1 MDLALHISP
10 DRLSAVLDLPAGA
23 YLEPAML
30 KMLLN
35 KLDIRSG
42 LQREGL
48 VAATVAEGV
57 DRELV
62 LAIGAPP
69 TPGQPGRLE
78 PPPDPNRLP
87 RPVAQGEVLGRWL
100 PPQPGAAGV
109 GVDGAAL
116 PPPDDDQGQ
125 GPGHALAVG
134 AGGEVV
140 ALRSGMLTFDR
151 HGAPAVLQPGLSEH
165 ALAELPL
172 RIDAQALEV
181 RLPLGIG
188 AYATRAELLAA
199 LADAQVVHGIDQQ
212 ALDEASCGASF
223 PRDLVVARG
232 TASVPGVDAH
242 LELLVDER
250 VHFRT
255 DDFDRVDYHELGKAR
270 EVAAGAPLARLH
282 PAGAGGA
289 GRTVHGRELPV
300 HPGRPLELQ
309 ALCGEGTRISEGDPA
324 LLEAAAAGVYRR
336 TRSGKFQVQPQLVIE
351 GDVDLKSGNIDTA
364 LSVMIKGDIKAGFTV
379 KSGADIVV
387 MGVVEDA
394 RVSARGNISVRGG
407 ILPGRQR
414 IKAHGN
420 LVARY
425 ITGREVKGRD
435 IEVAGSV
442 RNSRVLA
449 TGAVSAKEIIAGRL
463 IAAGSLGC
471 EMLGSSEG
479 SRTQVQVGIDP
490 YEEALYMAAQQEQ
503 GRHAR
508 EVVRLKERCK
518 LLAHKLGVQAPVAE
532 GEDDPL
538 SDDLRTA
545 LGDFAKACT
554 HLAECEAVITRH
566 EEQLGKSNRS
576 SASAIVTVR
585 RTAHPGV
592 EVLIGELARTELRE
606 ALQTPVFRF
615 QAGAVVWG

>member
-10 DRLSAVLDLPAGA
+10 DRLSAVLDLPAGT

-42 LQREGL
+42 LQRDGL
-48 VAATVAEGV
+48 VAATVADDL

-62 LAIGAPP
+62 LAIGDPA
-69 TPGQPGRLE
+69 TPGEPGRLE
-78 PPPDPNRLP
+78 PPLDPAQLP
-87 RPVAQGEVLGRWL
+87 RAVAQGEVLGRWL
-100 PPQPGAAGV
+100 PPTPGSAGL

-116 PPPDDDQGQ
+116 PPPADAPGMH
-125 GPGHALAVG
+125 PGHALSFS

-140 ALRSGMLTFDR
+140 ALRTGLLTLGED
-151 HGAPAVLQPGLSEH
+151 GVLFVQQPGLSEH

-172 RIDAQALEV
+172 RIDAQACEV
-181 RLPLGIG
+181 RLPLASG
-188 AYATRAELLAA
+188 AFAEPAALLAA
-199 LADAQVVHGIDQQ
+199 LARAQVVHGIDQQ
-212 ALDEASCGASF
+212 AISEASCGSPFA
-223 PRDLVVARG
+223 RDLVVARG
-232 TASVPGVDAH
+232 TASVPGVDAQ

-250 VHFRT
+250 VHFRA
-255 DDFDRVDYHELGKAR
+255 DDFDRVDYHELHRAR

-282 PAGAGGA
+282 PASPGAP
-289 GRTVHGRELPV
+289 GRSVTGRELPA
-300 HPGRPLELQ
+300 HAGRPLDLQ
-309 ALCGEGTRISEGDPA
+309 ALCGEGTRISAGDPA

-351 GDVDLKSGNIDTA
+351 GDVDLTSGNLDTA
-364 LSVMIKGDIKAGFTV
+364 LSVMITGDVKAGFTV

-414 IKAHGN
+414 VKAHGN

-442 RNSRVLA
+442 RFSRVLA
-449 TGAVSAKEIIAGRL
+449 TGAVTAKEIIAGRL
-463 IAAGSLGC
+463 IAAGNLTCESLGS
-471 EMLGSSEG
+471 LEG

-490 YEEALYMAAQQEQ
+490 YEEALFMAAQQEQ

-518 LLAHKLGVQAPVAE
+518 LLAHKLGQQEPMAE
-532 GEDDPL
+532 GEVDPL

-566 EEQLGKSNRS
+566 EEQIGTGNRAA
-576 SASAIVTVR
+576 ASAIVTVR
-585 RTAHPGV
+585 RIAHPGV
-592 EVLIGELARTELRE
+592 EVLIGELARTEVRD
-606 ALQTPVFRF
+606 ALQAPVFRF
-615 QAGAVVWG
+615 QAGTVVWG

>member
-1 MDLALHISP
+1 MDLAIHISP
-10 DRLSAVLDLPAGA
+10 DRLSAVLDLPAGS

-30 KMLLN
+30 KVLLN

-42 LQREGL
+42 LQRDGL

-62 LAIGAPP
+62 LAIGAPA
-69 TPGQPGRLE
+69 TPGEPGRFE
-78 PPPDPNRLP
+78 PPLDPAQLP
-87 RPVAQGEVLGRWL
+87 RAVAQGEVLGRWL
-100 PPQPGAAGV
+100 PAQPGSDGI
-109 GVDGAAL
+109 GVDGAPL
-116 PPPDDDQGQ
+116 PSAEGE
-125 GPGHALAVG
+125 PGLRPGRALALRE
-134 AGGEVV
+134 GGEVV
-140 ALRSGMLTFDR
+140 ALRSGELTLDDD
-151 HGAPAVLQPGLSEH
+151 GALSVLQPGLSEH
-165 ALAELPL
+165 PLAELRL

-181 RLPLGIG
+181 RLALGIG
-188 AYATRAELLAA
+188 DYAPPEELLAA
-199 LADAQVVHGIDQQ
+199 LERAQVVHGIDQQ
-212 ALDEASCGASF
+212 AISEAACGAAF

-232 TASVPGVDAH
+232 SASVPGTDAH

-250 VHFRT
+250 VHFRA
-255 DDFDRVDYHELGKAR
+255 DDFDRVDYHELGRAR
-270 EVAAGAPLARLH
+270 EVAVGAPLARLH
-282 PAGAGGA
+282 PASPGTP
-289 GRTVHGRELPV
+289 GRTVTGRELPV
-300 HPGRPLELQ
+300 HGGRALEPQ
-309 ALCGEGTRISEGDPA
+309 ALCGEGTRVNEGDPS

-336 TRSGKFQVQPQLVIE
+336 TRGGRFQVVPQLVIE
-351 GDVDLKSGNIDTA
+351 GDVDLKSGNIDSA
-364 LSVMIKGDIKAGFTV
+364 FSVMIKGDIKAGFTV

-449 TGAVSAKEIIAGRL
+449 TGGVTAKEIIAGRL
-463 IAAGSLGC
+463 IAAGSLSC
-471 EMLGSSEG
+471 EVLGSTEG
-479 SRTQVQVGIDP
+479 ARTQVQVGIDP
-490 YEEALYMAAQQEQ
+490 YEEALFMAAQQEQ

-518 LLAHKLGVQAPVAE
+518 LLAHKLGHQEPVAA
-532 GEDDPL
+532 GADDPL
-538 SDDLRTA
+538 SGDLRTA

-566 EEQLGKSNRS
+566 EEQLSTSNRNAMG
-576 SASAIVTVR
+576 ASVTVR
-585 RTAHPGV
+585 RTAHPAV

-606 ALQTPVFRF
+606 TLTAPVFRF